1 MGNKKNKCKSVAN
14 KEALTS
20 TLWDGCEKKRAR

>member
-1 MGNKKNKCKSVAN
+1 MGNKKNKCKNAVN

-20 TLWDGCEKKRAR
+20 TFWDGHEKKRAR